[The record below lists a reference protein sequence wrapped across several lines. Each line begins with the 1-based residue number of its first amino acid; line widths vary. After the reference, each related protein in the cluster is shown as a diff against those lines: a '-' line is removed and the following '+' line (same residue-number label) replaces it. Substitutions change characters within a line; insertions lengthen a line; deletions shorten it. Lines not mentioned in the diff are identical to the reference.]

1 VEDLSRRTQL
11 DWVMLADAAQIV
23 NGKLY
28 VLGGGWDTLVVSG
41 PFPVSRPCGL
51 AVAFRLPATG
61 SVQRKSARIQVVDQE
76 GTSTIATADVQFQVG
91 RPLGPDDELPQ
102 RVQIAAALNLSFPKT
117 GAYVVMV
124 SVDSAEIGR
133 TRFRVVQPQPATTG
147 ERLNA

>member
-1 VEDLSRRTQL
+1 
-11 DWVMLADAAQIV
+11 MLADSAQIV

-51 AVAFRLPATG
+51 AIAFRLPTSGAG
-61 SVQRKSARIQVVDQE
+61 QHKAARVQIVDLE

-91 RPLGPDDELPQ
+91 PPAIADDDLPQ
-102 RVQIAAALNLSFPKT
+102 RVQLAAGLNLSFPKAGT
-117 GAYVVMV
+117 YVVMV
-124 SVDSAEIGR
+124 SVDGDEIGR
-133 TRFRVVQPQPATTG
+133 TRFRVVQPQSATAS